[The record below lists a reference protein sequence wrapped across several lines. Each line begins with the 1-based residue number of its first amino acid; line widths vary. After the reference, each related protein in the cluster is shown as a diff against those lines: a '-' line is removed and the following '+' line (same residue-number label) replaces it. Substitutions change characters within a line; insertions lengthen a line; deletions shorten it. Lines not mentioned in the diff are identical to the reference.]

1 MARQILR
8 SEMPSRRII
17 SLIIVALAS
26 GFAGCAWS
34 PVEPY
39 AGRAAAGQNLYVVA
53 SGWHTELGIPAE
65 TISGPLAS
73 LRSALPH
80 ARYFVFAWG
89 QRDYYMAQQPGF
101 GDLVG
106 AAIPA
111 PSVMLVVPLEQAPP
125 AFFIG
130 ASVFTIAVSQ
140 EGLSRL
146 SQFLW
151 DYLEKDLKHLPRR
164 VGDGPYPD
172 ASFYA
177 STSTYSLA
185 NTCNTWTAEALRVA
199 GLPVSATGVVFA
211 HQVLDQVR
219 ELVVPQQ

>member
-1 MARQILR
+1 
-8 SEMPSRRII
+8 MPSRRII
-17 SLIIVALAS
+17 SLVIVALAS

-39 AGRAAAGQNLYVVA
+39 AGRAPAGQNLYVVA
-53 SGWHTELGIPAE
+53 SGWHTEIGIPADAL
-65 TISGPLAS
+65 SAPLAS
-73 LRSALPH
+73 LRSALPDT
-80 ARYFVFAWG
+80 RYFVFGWG
-89 QRDYYMAQQPGF
+89 QRDYYMAQQPRF

-111 PSVMLVVPLEQAPP
+111 PSVMLVIPLKQPPP
-125 AFFIG
+125 AFFTG

-140 EGLSRL
+140 EGIGRL

-172 ASFYA
+172 TSFYA
-177 STSTYSLA
+177 STGTYSLA

-211 HQVLDQVR
+211 HQVVDQVR
-219 ELVVPQQ
+219 ELAVQQK